1 MAALYNLVQGGM
13 TELDL
18 TSDGFTDAVTLG
30 IRINIDL
37 QIIRTTGAGNPL
49 IDFQISNDGINWTSW
64 ELEGF
69 IFKDQNNIFEIVQTK
84 PTFFRLNWL
93 SNGSTGTFTAN
104 YKELR

>member
-1 MAALYNLVQGGM
+1 MNEM
-13 TELDL
+13 DL
-18 TSDGFTDAVTLG
+18 TTDGFSDTTTLG
-30 IRINIDL
+30 VNISIDL
-37 QIIRTTGAGNPL
+37 QIIRTTGTGNPL
-49 IDFQISNDGINWTSW
+49 LDFQISNDGVNWTSW

-69 IFKDQNNIFEIVQTK
+69 IFKDPTNIFEITQTK